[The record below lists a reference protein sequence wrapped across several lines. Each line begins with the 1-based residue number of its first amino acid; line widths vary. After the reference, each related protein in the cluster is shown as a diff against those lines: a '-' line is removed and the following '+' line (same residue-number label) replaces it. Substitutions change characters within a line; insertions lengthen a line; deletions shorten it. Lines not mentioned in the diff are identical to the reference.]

1 MQINDIFTYW
11 EKTSVNNV
19 IIFPLIGHLKKENF
33 TERANLLLQIESK
46 NERLNGVTRK
56 RHRHLIWMRMLDL
69 PFNFHDI
76 QFELA
81 GLDVTRAIKL
91 MKKKTQDKI
100 CK

>member
-1 MQINDIFTYW
+1 M
-11 EKTSVNNV
+11 
-19 IIFPLIGHLKKENF
+19 IGHLKKENF

-56 RHRHLIWMRMLDL
+56 RHRHLTCMLGNECACL
-69 PFNFHDI
+69 IYPDI

-91 MKKKTQDKI
+91 MKKNRIKYANRGRLQL
-100 CK
+100 